1 MNTSHPFTA
10 IAEDITNRFL
20 RLDPDTLRRLGDIQ
34 GRVIC
39 LRVQGA
45 EGAGISLYFFPSE
58 GGLQMRPDYDD
69 TADVTI
75 SGNPPAFLRLVMGER
90 AQGVFAN
97 GEMQIS
103 GDLELG
109 QRFQRILKKLD
120 IDWEEIA
127 SRFVGDVLSRKLGN
141 VARGLRVWR
150 RQAHATMREDAREYL
165 QEEVRLLPRAEHL
178 ESFLDDVDRF
188 RSDVDRLA
196 QRIQRLQGAGQ

>member
-1 MNTSHPFTA
+1 
-10 IAEDITNRFL
+10 
-20 RLDPDTLRRLGDIQ
+20 
-34 GRVIC
+34 
-39 LRVQGA
+39 
-45 EGAGISLYFFPSE
+45 
-58 GGLQMRPDYDD
+58 MRPDYDNK
-69 TADVTI
+69 ADVTI

-109 QRFQRILKKLD
+109 QRFQHIMKKLD

-127 SRFVGDVLSRKLGN
+127 SRYVGDALSRKLGN
-141 VARGLRVWR
+141 VARGLRAWR
-150 RQAHATMREDAREYL
+150 SQAHTTMREDAREYL
-165 QEEVRLLPRAEHL
+165 QEEVRLLPCAEHL

-196 QRIQRLQGAGQ
+196 KRIQRLQGAGQ